1 MEHVFP
7 NLLGISI
14 HSCELKE
21 IHRENLKPFAQLESL
36 HLSNNEISVL
46 EHDLFKFNPKL
57 VRIRVNGNQISHVES
72 SVFIDLKNLKSLNF
86 INNLCFSDEAD
97 KNRLDVLNLELSI
110 QLSCFDKEMY
120 KKERIN

>member
-14 HSCELKE
+14 YSCELKE
-21 IHRENLKPFAQLESL
+21 IHQGNLKPFAQLESL
-36 HLSNNEISVL
+36 HLSNNKISVL